1 MRRLLAV
8 QKLGQRTIKAQIIDP
23 PSSQTDFDAKK
34 MAYSLTENLVR
45 KGMDVVYPES
55 IDAITE
61 AFRKYGSIKD
71 VSKQI
76 GLSDA
81 LIKKCVKYDT
91 HLKNIIKIAE
101 AGGVKIDSVIT
112 AADLLRCKSQEI
124 ADAKE
129 ENTVLEFARQYEKLN
144 DEEKKFGFFT

>member
-1 MRRLLAV
+1 M
-8 QKLGQRTIKAQIIDP
+8 QFT
-23 PSSQTDFDAKK
+23 
-34 MAYSLTENLVR
+34 
-45 KGMDVVYPES
+45 ES

-112 AADLLRCKSQEI
+112 ATDLLRCKSQEI